1 MYSIIKI
8 SGKQYSVSEGDIIK
22 VSTQDWKV
30 GDTVKLNQ
38 VLLTNSGKNVSVGTP
53 TVAGASVTL
62 EIMEHNRDKK
72 LLIYKK
78 KRRKGYQRKNGHR
91 QGYTLLKVNKL
102 QMASTKKV
110 QKNNSPKD
118 SEKSLPK
125 KREQNNG
132 T

>member
-8 SGKQYSVSEGDIIK
+8 SGKQYCVSEGDTIK
-22 VSTQDWKV
+22 VSSQDWKV

-38 VLLTNSGKNVSVGTP
+38 VLLTNSGENVSVGTP

-62 EIMEHNRDKK
+62 EIIEHNREKK

-91 QGYTLLKVNKL
+91 QGYSLLKVNKL
-102 QMASTKKV
+102 QMPSTKKG
-110 QKNNSPKD
+110 QKNNSSKD
-118 SEKSLPK
+118 TKKSLPK
-125 KREQNNG
+125 NSGAK
-132 T
+132 

>member
-1 MYSIIKI
+1 MYSIIEI
-8 SGKQYSVSEGDIIK
+8 SGKQYRVSEGETIK

-38 VLLTNSGKNVSVGTP
+38 VLLTDSGENISFGTP
-53 TVAGASVTL
+53 IVAGASVTI
-62 EIMEHNRDKK
+62 EIMEHNREKK

-118 SEKSLPK
+118 SEKK
-125 KREQNNG
+125 NG
-132 T
+132 TE

>member
-38 VLLTNSGKNVSVGTP
+38 VLLTKSGENVSVGTP

-91 QGYTLLKVNKL
+91 QGYSLLKVNKL
-102 QMASTKKV
+102 QMPNTKNE
-110 QKNNSPKD
+110 QKNNSSKD
-118 SEKSLPK
+118 TKKSLPK
-125 KREQNNG
+125 KSG
-132 T
+132 AK

>member
-8 SGKQYSVSEGDIIK
+8 AGKQYSVSEGDIIK
-22 VSTQDWKV
+22 VPSQDWKV

-38 VLLTNSGKNVSVGTP
+38 ILLTDSGKNISVGTP
-53 TVAGASVTL
+53 IVAGASVTL

-91 QGYTLLKVNKL
+91 QGY
-102 QMASTKKV
+102 
-110 QKNNSPKD
+110 
-118 SEKSLPK
+118 SL
-125 KREQNNG
+125 
-132 T
+132 

>member
-8 SGKQYSVSEGDIIK
+8 AGKQYSVSEGDIIK

-62 EIMEHNRDKK
+62 EIIEHNREKK

-91 QGYTLLKVNKL
+91 QGYTLLKVKSLKVPN
-102 QMASTKKV
+102 TKKI
-110 QKNNSPKD
+110 QKNNSSKD
-118 SEKSLPK
+118 NETSDPK
-125 KREQNNG
+125 KKRAK
-132 T
+132 

>member
-38 VLLTNSGKNVSVGTP
+38 VLLTNSGENVSVGTP

-118 SEKSLPK
+118 SEKK
-125 KREQNNG
+125 KG
-132 T
+132 TE

>member
-22 VSTQDWKV
+22 VSSQDWKI

-38 VLLTNSGKNVSVGTP
+38 ILLTDSGENVSVGTP
-53 TVAGASVTL
+53 IVAGASVTL

-91 QGYTLLKVNKL
+91 QGYSLLKVNKL
-102 QMASTKKV
+102 QMPNTKKE
-110 QKNNSPKD
+110 QKNNSSKD
-118 SEKSLPK
+118 TKKSLPK
-125 KREQNNG
+125 KSG
-132 T
+132 AK

>member
-110 QKNNSPKD
+110 QKNNSPKV

-125 KREQNNG
+125 KKG
-132 T
+132 TE

>member
-53 TVAGASVTL
+53 TVAGASVTA
-62 EIMEHNRDKK
+62 EILEHNREKK

-91 QGYTLLKVNKL
+91 QGYTLLKVNALK
-102 QMASTKKV
+102 APNTKKV

-118 SEKSLPK
+118 TKTSPPK
-125 KREQNNG
+125 KKG
-132 T
+132 TK

>member
-1 MYSIIKI
+1 MYSIIEI
-8 SGKQYSVSEGDIIK
+8 SGKQYRVSEGDTIK

-38 VLLTNSGKNVSVGTP
+38 VLLTDSGENISFGTP
-53 TVAGASVTL
+53 IVSGASVTI
-62 EIMEHNRDKK
+62 EIMEHNREKK

-91 QGYTLLKVNKL
+91 QGYTLLKINKL

-110 QKNNSPKD
+110 QKNNSPKV

-125 KREQNNG
+125 KKG
-132 T
+132 TE

>member
-38 VLLTNSGKNVSVGTP
+38 VLLTNSGKNDSVGTP

-91 QGYTLLKVNKL
+91 QGYSLLKINKL
-102 QMASTKKV
+102 QMPNTKKE
-110 QKNNSPKD
+110 QKNNSSKD
-118 SEKSLPK
+118 TKKSLPK
-125 KREQNNG
+125 KSG
-132 T
+132 AK

>member
-8 SGKQYSVSEGDIIK
+8 AGKQYSVSEGDTIK

-30 GDTVKLNQ
+30 GDTIKLKQ
-38 VLLTNSGKNVSVGTP
+38 VLLTDNGKNISVGDP
-53 TVAGASVTL
+53 IVDGASVTL

-91 QGYTLLKVNKL
+91 QGYSLLKVNKL
-102 QMASTKKV
+102 QMPSTKKE
-110 QKNNSPKD
+110 QKNSSSKD
-118 SEKSLPK
+118 TKKSLPK
-125 KREQNNG
+125 KKG
-132 T
+132 AK

>member
-38 VLLTNSGKNVSVGTP
+38 VLLTNSGENISVGTP

-125 KREQNNG
+125 KKG
-132 T
+132 TE

>member
-8 SGKQYSVSEGDIIK
+8 AGKQYSVSEGDIIK
-22 VSTQDWKV
+22 VSTRDWKV

-91 QGYTLLKVNKL
+91 QGYSLLKVNKL
-102 QMASTKKV
+102 QMPSTKKE
-110 QKNNSPKD
+110 QKNNSSKD
-118 SEKSLPK
+118 TKKSLPK
-125 KREQNNG
+125 KSG
-132 T
+132 AK

>member
-1 MYSIIKI
+1 MYSIIKV

-22 VSTQDWKV
+22 VPSENWKV

-38 VLLTNSGKNVSVGTP
+38 VLLTNSGENVSVGTP

-78 KRRKGYQRKNGHR
+78 KRRKGYQRKNGHQ
-91 QGYTLLKVNKL
+91 QGYTLLKINKL

-118 SEKSLPK
+118 SEKK
-125 KREQNNG
+125 KG
-132 T
+132 TK

>member
-22 VSTQDWKV
+22 VPSQDWKV

-38 VLLTNSGKNVSVGTP
+38 ILLTDNGKNISVGTP
-53 TVAGASVTL
+53 IVVGASVTI
-62 EIMEHNRDKK
+62 EIIEHNRDKK

-118 SEKSLPK
+118 FEKSLPK
-125 KREQNNG
+125 KKRTE
-132 T
+132 

>member
-1 MYSIIKI
+1 MYVIVAI
-8 SGKQYSVSEGDIIK
+8 SGKQYRVSKGDTIK
-22 VSTQDWKV
+22 VSSQDWKV

-62 EIMEHNRDKK
+62 EIMEHNRDKI

-91 QGYTLLKVNKL
+91 QGYTLLKVTNL
-102 QMASTKKV
+102 QTASTKKI
-110 QKNNSPKD
+110 QKNNSSKD
-118 SEKSLPK
+118 TKKSLSK
-125 KREQNNG
+125 KSG
-132 T
+132 AK

>member
-38 VLLTNSGKNVSVGTP
+38 VLLTNSGENVSVGTP

-110 QKNNSPKD
+110 QKNNSPNV

-125 KREQNNG
+125 KKG
-132 T
+132 TE

>member
-1 MYSIIKI
+1 M

-38 VLLTNSGKNVSVGTP
+38 VLLTNSGENVSVGTP

-91 QGYTLLKVNKL
+91 QGYSLLKVNKL
-102 QMASTKKV
+102 QMPNTKKE
-110 QKNNSPKD
+110 QKNNSSKD
-118 SEKSLPK
+118 TKKSLSK
-125 KREQNNG
+125 KSRAK
-132 T
+132 